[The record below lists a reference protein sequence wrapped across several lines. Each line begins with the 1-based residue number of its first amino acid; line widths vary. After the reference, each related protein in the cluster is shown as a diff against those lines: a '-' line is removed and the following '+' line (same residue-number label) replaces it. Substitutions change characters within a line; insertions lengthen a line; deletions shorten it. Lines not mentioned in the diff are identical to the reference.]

1 MTLRH
6 TTAVKGPLSQQ
17 SQKAN
22 TVIIPMLE
30 MENPTCTP
38 GRKSHLRNFHHTAGS
53 VCTGIKFRSD

>member
-6 TTAVKGPLSQQ
+6 MTAVKGPLSQQ

-38 GRKSHLRNFHHTAGS
+38 RRKSHLRNKITQLEVFALG
-53 VCTGIKFRSD
+53 